1 MLQFRVVEEFFPKNA
16 TAKKNMLVDWIGG
29 LVMDG
34 DNRTIQRQRTRK
46 IHALK
51 NQSLLIP
58 VPKYSTLFYFGGEYL
73 FNENIVLGSIATYGG
88 YSKFQLGSYFRW
100 RSSSAIIAISTNN
113 ILAFVSK
120 NSSGMGVNLSL
131 SYLMK

>member
-1 MLQFRVVEEFFPKNA
+1 MLQFRVEWWKNFFLKTP
-16 TAKKNMLVDWIGG
+16 AKKNMLVDWIGG

-58 VPKYSTLFYFGGEYL
+58 VPKYSTLFYFHRP
-73 FNENIVLGSIATYGG
+73 NI
-88 YSKFQLGSYFRW
+88 
-100 RSSSAIIAISTNN
+100 N
-113 ILAFVSK
+113 
-120 NSSGMGVNLSL
+120 
-131 SYLMK
+131 